1 MKLGCWKRQ
10 ALGGAKQMSPP
21 VSHENNTASSSGNGK
36 RVGMGVGS
44 APDEP
49 EGRTGYGKGTMPF
62 DELKG

>member
-1 MKLGCWKRQ
+1 
-10 ALGGAKQMSPP
+10 MSPP